1 MTALLLRLRNRQ
13 FFVLDFIML
22 AILPS
27 LALALRMDGFE
38 GFPRHITGLIA
49 FTLIGIVVRL
59 AVFYF
64 VGLYQHYWRYAS
76 INELVLIVKAVGLAT
91 IVNALIFFALSL
103 LNPCSAEAIFPCL
116 PPDWLPRSIPLID
129 SLLTL
134 IAVGGVRFSVRLVET
149 LRRRGRLRGRRVLI
163 IGAGEAGVMIAKEV
177 QNNPQLGLE
186 LVGFVDDDA
195 AKHGMRIQGSS
206 VHGGRERIPDVMRS
220 HRVSQAIIAMP
231 TAPGKTIRHYVDLCE
246 KAGIQVKTIPGIY
259 ELLSGTVS
267 VNQIRDIEIED
278 LLRREPVRIET
289 DDIVRMLNQKRVLV
303 TGAGGSIG
311 MEICRQVARHGAAEI
326 VLLGH
331 GENSIFR
338 AMRELDEVVD
348 PALILHPVIA
358 DVRDKPRLKM
368 VFGRFAPQIVFH
380 AAAHKHVP
388 LMEGNIEEA
397 VSNNVLGTKSLIE
410 VSEESD
416 VERFVL
422 VSSDKAVNPTSAM
435 GVTKRVAELLVETAA
450 VQNHEKR
457 SISDGPIFLAV
468 RFGNVLGSRGSV
480 VEIFREQI
488 ARGGPVTVT
497 HPDMRRFFM
506 TCPEAVQL
514 VLQAAAIGQGG
525 DIFVLDMGEP
535 VRIVDLATDLIELS
549 GLRVGRDIDIEF
561 IGPLP
566 GEKLIEELFAKGERY
581 ARTAHE
587 KCFVVRNGSV
597 NKDAAS
603 SSQAGVASGSD
614 RKLMNLR
621 EFEEQVDG
629 LIQAAVEGETEKVR
643 RLLQDIVPEYRPL
656 AS

>member
-1 MTALLLRLRNRQ
+1 
-13 FFVLDFIML
+13 
-22 AILPS
+22 
-27 LALALRMDGFE
+27 
-38 GFPRHITGLIA
+38 
-49 FTLIGIVVRL
+49 
-59 AVFYF
+59 
-64 VGLYQHYWRYAS
+64 
-76 INELVLIVKAVGLAT
+76 
-91 IVNALIFFALSL
+91 
-103 LNPCSAEAIFPCL
+103 
-116 PPDWLPRSIPLID
+116 
-129 SLLTL
+129 
-134 IAVGGVRFSVRLVET
+134 
-149 LRRRGRLRGRRVLI
+149 VLI
-163 IGAGEAGVMIAKEV
+163 IGAGDAGVMIAKEM

-195 AKHGMRIQGSS
+195 AKHGMRIQGAS
-206 VHGGRERIPDVMRS
+206 VHGGREHIPALVRS
-220 HRVSQAIIAMP
+220 HAVSQAIIAMP

-246 KAGIQVKTIPGIY
+246 QAGIKVKTIPGIY

-289 DDIVRMLNQKRVLV
+289 DDIVRMLSQKRVLV

-338 AMRELDEVVD
+338 AMRELDEVIEPDLVV
-348 PALILHPVIA
+348 HPVIA
-358 DVRDKPRLKM
+358 DIRDKPRLKM

-450 VQNHEKR
+450 VRNHERR
-457 SISDGPIFLAV
+457 SKSDEPVFLAV

-525 DIFVLDMGEP
+525 DIFVLDMGDP

-561 IGPLP
+561 IGALP
-566 GEKLIEELFAKGERY
+566 GEKLFEELFAEGERY
-581 ARTAHE
+581 ERSAHE

-597 NKDAAS
+597 RKDVPS
-603 SSQAGVASGSD
+603 SSQAAEASSSD
-614 RKLMNLR
+614 RKLMKLSA
-621 EFEEQVDG
+621 FEKQVDE
-629 LIQAAVEGETEKVR
+629 LIRAAVEGETEQVR
-643 RLLQDIVPEYRPL
+643 RLLQAIVPEYRPL
-656 AS
+656 SS